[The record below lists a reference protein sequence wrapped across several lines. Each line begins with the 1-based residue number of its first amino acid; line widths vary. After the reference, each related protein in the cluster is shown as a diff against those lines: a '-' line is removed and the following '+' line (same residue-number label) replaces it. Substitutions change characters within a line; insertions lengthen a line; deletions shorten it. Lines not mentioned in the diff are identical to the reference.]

1 MNLRTILLAVAAL
14 SAAGFTAFFANSW
27 ILAERAAMEAE
38 RPVVE
43 EQPVSIA
50 VEVLVT
56 KKDLPTGTF
65 LKPEDLKW
73 QAWPEDGIS
82 EDFVVRGEGVITDF
96 EGAVARN
103 HLVAGEP
110 ITASRVVHPGERG
123 FLAAVLDPTMRAVS
137 VPVDATTG
145 ISGFVFP
152 GDWVDLLL
160 TIRMNVKDQE
170 TDDAETRYFS
180 ETLLT
185 HVRVLAIDQRVENV
199 DGTARVAKTATLEVT
214 PKQAERVA
222 IALEIGT
229 LSLSLHS
236 IVREGQ
242 LLEVPDVKTASHAE
256 GEVNGAVINGAGVN
270 NGATAVN
277 GTAGTHDSTRPI
289 SLLPARQRAEARA
302 RRKNPRSYTLDYDVY
317 YMLGDPRGLN
327 AKGMGREVNVLHGS
341 EAEKAVF

>member
-1 MNLRTILLAVAAL
+1 MNLRTILLVVAAL

-27 ILAERAAMEAE
+27 IQAERAAMEAE
-38 RPVVE
+38 RPEVE

-73 QAWPEDGIS
+73 QAWPEDGIA

-103 HLVAGEP
+103 HLVSGEP

-160 TIRMNVKDQE
+160 TIRMNVKDPE

-236 IVREGQ
+236 IVREDQ
-242 LLEVPDVKTASHAE
+242 MLELPGMKTASHAE
-256 GEVNGAVINGAGVN
+256 GEVNGAVVNGASAR
-270 NGATAVN
+270 NGATVN
-277 GTAGTHDSTRPI
+277 GTAGAHDSSRPI
-289 SLLPARQRAEARA
+289 SLLPARQRAEERA

-327 AKGMGREVNVLHGS
+327 AKGRGREVNVVRGS